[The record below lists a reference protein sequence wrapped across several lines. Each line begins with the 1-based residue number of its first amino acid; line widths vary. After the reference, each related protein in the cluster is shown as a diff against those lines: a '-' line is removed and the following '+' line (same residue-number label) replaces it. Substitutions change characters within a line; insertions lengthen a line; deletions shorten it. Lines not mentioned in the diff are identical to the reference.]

1 MLCIHCK
8 IFLKPTTLFA
18 FSQCYFL
25 QLYLWQLFPMTL
37 YMSSSSG
44 LLSISSYESVCI
56 LICFNFNFV
65 FFDGVFIKIS
75 LPLSFQFLSTFRV
88 FQIVLGDGGI
98 SHWRGRGTGNGKF
111 YWGGGGEEFFIW
123 WWEPEEEWFWPFE
136 PFSLKLIS
144 TFYTFYK
151 YWCIILK
158 LLAHNMKIVI

>member
-98 SHWRGRGTGNGKF
+98 SHWRGRGKGNGKF
-111 YWGGGGEEFFIW
+111 YWGGGEEFFIW